1 MNATRRRVAIAA
13 FLALCAVLAVIDAQA
28 QREGTDFQA
37 RWIFGRW
44 FWAGAPLY
52 EPVAGVR
59 GPNLYPPIAIM
70 LFQLHA
76 LLPLKPAAA
85 IFQFFNLALIP
96 VAIWLTREILLVLS
110 PNLSRRHAR
119 WALILGVVLSA
130 QFILNNVNLTQINL
144 VVFVLGLVGIR
155 AYLKGSAWGAAAGF
169 VGATAIKLVPVFLV
183 LWLIIRGR
191 RRAALAVI
199 PLALACFVLPI
210 LQRGPARGWQDVRD
224 YVRQIQTYGPMR
236 GRVLQIYTNQNLA
249 AAIFRLSRPPAADT
263 PGAPGER
270 DYRVTTLSEE
280 TARTISRISALLVVL
295 AFLGVLARLRLT
307 EAPITA
313 FELSAAFL
321 VGHLV
326 SSVTEKAHLVTLLF
340 VFATWLSLERG
351 VLRNGERA
359 LDVVALALMAATG
372 LIGRDVFG
380 DQIHHLVG
388 GYSVIV
394 WTMLLLFG
402 GCLWLSL
409 RPPRQRLRANSAGPD
424 RSSTPP

>member
-1 MNATRRRVAIAA
+1 MSATRRRIVVVA
-13 FLALCAVLAVIDAQA
+13 FLAVSAVLAILDARS

-44 FWAGAPLY
+44 FWSGEALY

-70 LFQLHA
+70 LFQIHA

-85 IFQFFNLALIP
+85 IFQFFNLVLIP
-96 VAIWLTREILLVLS
+96 VAIWLTREILRVLFPDLS
-110 PNLSRRHAR
+110 PRHAR
-119 WALILGVVLSA
+119 WALILGAVLSA

-144 VVFVLGLVGIR
+144 VVFVLALLGIR
-155 AYLKGSAWGAAAGF
+155 AHLKGNDWGAAAGF

-183 LWLIIRGR
+183 LWFIIRGR

-199 PLALACFVLPI
+199 PLAVACFVLPI

-224 YVRQIQTYGPMR
+224 YVRQIQTYGPAR

-249 AAIFRLSRPPAADT
+249 AAIFRLTRPPAPDT
-263 PGAPGER
+263 PGEQ
-270 DYRVTTLSEE
+270 DYRVVTLSED
-280 TARTISRISALLVVL
+280 TAHNIYRASSVLIFLV
-295 AFLGVLARLRLT
+295 FIGVLARLRLT
-307 EAPITA
+307 QASISA

-321 VGHLV
+321 VGHLL

-340 VFATWLSLERG
+340 VFTTWLSLERET
-351 VLRNGERA
+351 LRTGERVFDIA
-359 LDVVALALMAATG
+359 ALALMAATG

-380 DQIHHLVG
+380 DRVHHLVG

-394 WTMLLLFG
+394 WTMLLLCG
-402 GCLWLSL
+402 GCLWFSL
-409 RPPRQRLRANSAGPD
+409 RPPRQRLPANGAALDPP
-424 RSSTPP
+424 STLP

>member
-1 MNATRRRVAIAA
+1 MTATQRRLTIAG
-13 FLALCAVLAVIDAQA
+13 FLALCAVLAIVDAQA

-44 FWAGAPLY
+44 FWTGQPLY
-52 EPVAGVR
+52 DPVAGVR

-85 IFQFFNLALIP
+85 VFQFVNLALIP
-96 VAIWLTREILLVLS
+96 VAIWLTWDILRVLF
-110 PNLSRRHAR
+110 PDLSRRHAR
-119 WALILGVVLSA
+119 WALVLGVVLSA
-130 QFILNNVNLTQINL
+130 QFILNNMNLTQINL

-155 AYLKGSAWGAAAGF
+155 AYLRGNDWGAAAGF

-183 LWLIIRGR
+183 FWLMIRGR
-191 RRAALAVI
+191 RRAGLAVI
-199 PLALACFVLPI
+199 PLALACFALPI

-224 YVRQIQTYGPMR
+224 YVRQIQTYGPSR

-249 AAIFRLSRPPAADT
+249 AAIFRLTRPPADDT
-263 PGAPGER
+263 PGER
-270 DYRVTTLSEE
+270 DYRVTTLSDD
-280 TARTISRISALLVVL
+280 TAHTIYRVTALLTFL
-295 AFLGVLARLRLT
+295 AFVGVLARLRLT
-307 EAPITA
+307 QAPISA

-321 VGHLV
+321 VGHLL

-340 VFATWLSLERG
+340 VFTTWLSIERRA
-351 VLRNGERA
+351 LRKGERV
-359 LDVVALALMAATG
+359 LDIMVLALMAASG
-372 LIGRDVFG
+372 LIGRDIFG

-394 WTMLLLFG
+394 WAMLLLFG
-402 GCLWLSL
+402 GCLWFSAIPL
-409 RPPRQRLRANSAGPD
+409 RRPLPASTAVRDRL
-424 RSSTPP
+424 STPP